1 MTPGSMSKN
10 MNFFQKTQYLHS
22 IKAVKMAIFLFEQFI
37 KLNFSL
43 FRTLVVKVAFSVFQE
58 MVGLLKATLQVLNF

>member
-1 MTPGSMSKN
+1 
-10 MNFFQKTQYLHS
+10 
-22 IKAVKMAIFLFEQFI
+22 MAIFRFAKLI

-58 MVGLLKATLQVLNF
+58 MVELLKATLQVLNF

>member
-1 MTPGSMSKN
+1 MSEN
-10 MNFFQKTQYLHS
+10 MHFFQKTQYLHS

>member
-1 MTPGSMSKN
+1 MSEN
-10 MNFFQKTQYLHS
+10 MHFFQKTQYPHS

-58 MVGLLKATLQVLNF
+58 MVGLLKETLQVLNF

>member
-1 MTPGSMSKN
+1 MYENKH
-10 MNFFQKTQYLHS
+10 FFQKTQYLHS
-22 IKAVKMAIFLFEQFI
+22 IKAVKMAIFRFEQLI

-43 FRTLVVKVAFSVFQE
+43 FQTLVVKVAFSVFQE